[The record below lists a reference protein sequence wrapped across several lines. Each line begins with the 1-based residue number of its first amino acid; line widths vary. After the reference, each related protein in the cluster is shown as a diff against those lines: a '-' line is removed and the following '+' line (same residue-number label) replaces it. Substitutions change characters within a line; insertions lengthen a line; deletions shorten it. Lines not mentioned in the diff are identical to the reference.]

1 MMDEIRRP
9 LQRSVWLA
17 CSIAPSVTHSVLSG
31 STGDQLGAGQQS
43 TTDAE

>member
-31 STGDQLGAGQQS
+31 SLITCLIYRNAIRR
-43 TTDAE
+43 